1 MSDERS
7 ARQAVSAV
15 LRFLTRMGILKYHN
29 QGGYI
34 STVLAEEEL
43 TQIKTNAGG
52 LYRRLKAP
60 GEEVH
65 MGEVL
70 AEILHPYE
78 GEVISRILAPTE
90 GIIFFAHKKP
100 LVTES
105 EVIYKIIRRLYE

>member
-1 MSDERS
+1 
-7 ARQAVSAV
+7 
-15 LRFLTRMGILKYHN
+15 
-29 QGGYI
+29 
-34 STVLAEEEL
+34 
-43 TQIKTNAGG
+43 
-52 LYRRLKAP
+52 
-60 GEEVH
+60 